1 MLGDLGGLE
10 EGDAVMGAMLG
21 TLDGLAEGT
30 VVSAI
35 GGSRAAVNAW
45 VAEAPN
51 WPMGTPTPGGVMGI
65 EIPSTYRL

>member
-1 MLGDLGGLE
+1 MLGVLEGLG

-21 TLDGLAEGT
+21 NLDGLAEGIA
-30 VVSAI
+30 VSAI
-35 GGSRAAVNAW
+35 GGSRLAVNAW

-51 WPMGTPTPGGVMGI
+51 WPMGTPTPGGVMGT